1 MAKYADENVSKVTVY
16 LQEPY
21 VTKMIRE
28 EKVTRTTFLSN
39 IGGLIGIFQG
49 ISVISF
55 IEILY
60 FLILRLWQL
69 RKTKTQTKPSA
80 IHSIQVQTL
89 QN

>member
-1 MAKYADENVSKVTVY
+1 MAIYADENVSKVTVY

-28 EKVTRTTFLSN
+28 EKITRTTFLSN

-55 IEILY
+55 IEIMY
-60 FLILRLWQL
+60 FMILRLCQI
-69 RKTKTQTKPSA
+69 RKSKTQ
-80 IHSIQVQTL
+80 IESIQTINVQAM
-89 QN
+89 NN

>member
-28 EKVTRTTFLSN
+28 EKITRTTFLSN

-60 FLILRLWQL
+60 FMILRLCQM
-69 RKTKTQTKPSA
+69 RKSKTQIEP
-80 IHSIQVQTL
+80 IHTINVQAL
-89 QN
+89 SN